1 MRSLKTLP
9 VVALLLMVAVGCGS
23 ESATGSA
30 EFVIAMQEFAATPG
44 SVVRVTATV
53 TGTGFEQSQDLTQ
66 TSGTWGGTV
75 QGIPA
80 GTGRVVTVTGYD
92 GANKKLYEGQ
102 ATNVTISEGQ
112 TTLVAIT
119 LQDLTTPQN
128 VPNDVPIIDAVT
140 ASDTT
145 VTAGGQLTLSVSA
158 HDPVVADTLSYTW
171 TASAGSLSSSTST
184 TTIWTAPTSPQTVT
198 LTVTVRDTRGGVS
211 TARLTVTVNAAIV
224 GGGVDIQVSFNTPPL
239 VISVTA
245 SEGRVRLGQS
255 TSLAGNAFDTNFDPM
270 TFAWTAACPGTFS
283 NPTGMTTQFT
293 PSSVPAEAC
302 NNCGITYT
310 VRDNHGGEA
319 VGTLLL
325 CVVPAGSYT
334 P

>member
-9 VVALLLMVAVGCGS
+9 VLALLLMVAVGCGS

-30 EFVIAMQEFAATPG
+30 EFVISMQEFAASPS
-44 SVVRVTATV
+44 SVARLTATV
-53 TGTGFEQSQDLTQ
+53 TGAGFEQSQDLTQ
-66 TSGTWGGTV
+66 TGGTWSGTV

-80 GTGRVVTVTGYD
+80 GTGRVVTVAGYD
-92 GANKKLYEGQ
+92 STNKKIYEGQ
-102 ATNVTISEGQ
+102 ATNVTITEGQ
-112 TTLVAIT
+112 TTLVALT

-128 VPNDVPIIDAVT
+128 APNDVPIIDAVT

-145 VTAGGQLTLSVSA
+145 VTGGGQLTLSVSA

-171 TASAGSLSSSTST
+171 TASAGSLSSTTST
-184 TTIWTAPTSPQTVT
+184 TTVWTAPNSPQTVT
-198 LTVTVRDTRGGVS
+198 LTVTVRDSRGGVS
-211 TARLTVTVNAAIV
+211 SARVSVTVNAAVV

-239 VISVTA
+239 AISVTA

-255 TSLAGNAFDTNFDPM
+255 TSLAGNAVDTNFDPM
-270 TFAWTAACPGTFS
+270 TFAWTATCPGTFS
-283 NPTGMTTQFT
+283 NPTSMTTQFT
-293 PSSVPAEAC
+293 PSSVPTGAC

-319 VGTLLL
+319 VAKLFL
-325 CVVPAGSYT
+325 CVVPAGSYA